1 MSPSESPKKIYLHI
15 GLHKTGTTYLQ
26 NIFRANREQLRA
38 QSLEFP
44 GGPDEPT
51 QALAV
56 WDLQGRRPRGV
67 DDKRIAG
74 QWDALVAHVD
84 RAPHPAALI
93 SEERLSLNT
102 PKQARA
108 VVSAFGDRDVEVIVT
123 ARDLGR
129 IAVSAWQEAVK
140 NDATWTWSHF
150 AESIKD
156 PARQAQSPARG
167 FWMRQDLVKICE
179 TWEGVVGADRLT
191 VITVPKPGASA
202 DELLARFCQTV
213 GVDPAGLTEDAKW
226 TNETVGVA
234 ATEVIRRVNERLEGR
249 LNKHQ
254 HDKVVKLTIVQMLA
268 RRTEP
273 VRFALPAEEL
283 DWASARADQTI
294 AALKEHGYRIVGD
307 LEELRP
313 ALREGSRRPDDATEA
328 ELLDASL
335 DALSLLSEEYARL
348 WWSRRR
354 SAVEGVEQQGG
365 VGSRA
370 RAAVFKTQQRAADL
384 ADRSPAAAKAVDAV
398 LKARDR
404 ARDRARR
411 RQRKTSEPPAE
422 TSEVGDED

>member
-1 MSPSESPKKIYLHI
+1 MSPSNDGKKVFLHI

-26 NIFRANREQLRA
+26 NVFRANREQLRA
-38 QSLEFP
+38 QSVEFP
-44 GGPDEPT
+44 GGPGEPT

-74 QWDALVAHVD
+74 QWDALVAHVA
-84 RAPHPAALI
+84 RSSHPAALI
-93 SEERLSLNT
+93 SEERLSLCT

-108 VVSAFGDRDVEVIVT
+108 VVGAFGDSDVEVLVT

-150 AESIKD
+150 AGSIKD

-202 DELLARFCQTV
+202 DELLTRFCSTV

-268 RRTEP
+268 RRTDP
-273 VRFALPAEEL
+273 VRFALPPEEL
-283 DWASARADQTI
+283 DWISARAEQTI
-294 AALKEHGYRIVGD
+294 AALRDHAYRVVGD
-307 LEELRP
+307 LDELRP
-313 ALREGSRRPDDATEA
+313 AHREGSRRPDDATES

-335 DALSLLSEEYARL
+335 DALAMLSEEYARL
-348 WWSRRR
+348 WWARRKT
-354 SAVEGVEQQGG
+354 AVEGVEQRGG

-370 RAAVFKTQQRAADL
+370 RAAVFKGQQRAADL
-384 ADRSPAAAKAVDAV
+384 ADRNPVAAKAVGVV
-398 LKARDR
+398 LSARDR
-404 ARDRARR
+404 ARERARR
-411 RQRKTSEPPAE
+411 KRRASGSATPP
-422 TSEVGDED
+422 TGDED

>member
-1 MSPSESPKKIYLHI
+1 MSPSKPRKKVFLHI

-26 NIFRANREQLRA
+26 NVFRANREQLRA
-38 QSLEFP
+38 QAVEFP
-44 GGPDEPT
+44 GGPGEPA

-74 QWDALVAHVD
+74 QWDALVAHV
-84 RAPHPAALI
+84 AQSAHPIALI
-93 SEERLSLNT
+93 SEERLSLCT

-108 VVSAFGDRDVEVIVT
+108 VIGAFAEDADVEVVVT

-156 PARQAQSPARG
+156 PARQAMSPARG
-167 FWMRQDLVKICE
+167 FWMRQDLLKICE
-179 TWEGVVGADRLT
+179 TWEGVVGADHMT
-191 VITVPKPGASA
+191 VVTVPKPGASA
-202 DELLARFCQTV
+202 DELLGRFCATV
-213 GVDPAGLTEDAKW
+213 GIDPAGLTEDAKW

-273 VRFALPAEEL
+273 ARFALPPEEL
-283 DWASARADQTI
+283 DWISARADETI
-294 AALKEHGYRIVGD
+294 AALKDHGYRVVGD
-307 LEELRP
+307 LDELRP
-313 ALREGSRRPDDATEA
+313 SHREGSRRPDDATES

-335 DALSLLSEEYARL
+335 DALALLSEEYARL
-348 WWSRRR
+348 WWARRR
-354 SAVEGVEQQGG
+354 TAVEGVEQQGG
-365 VGSRA
+365 LGSRA
-370 RAAVFKTQQRAADL
+370 RAAVFKGQQRAADL
-384 ADRSPAAAKAVDAV
+384 ADRNPLAAMAVGVV

-404 ARDRARR
+404 ARARARGKQGR
-411 RQRKTSEPPAE
+411 SAPDAGTPDDA
-422 TSEVGDED
+422 D

>member
-1 MSPSESPKKIYLHI
+1 MSPSDEGKKVFLHI

-26 NIFRANREQLRA
+26 NVFRANREQLRA
-38 QSLEFP
+38 QSMEFP
-44 GGPDEPT
+44 GGPGEPT

-74 QWDALVAHVD
+74 QWDALVAHVA
-84 RAPHPAALI
+84 RSSHPAALI
-93 SEERLSLNT
+93 SEERLSLCT
-102 PKQARA
+102 SKQARA
-108 VVSAFGDRDVEVIVT
+108 VVGAIGDSDVEVLVT

-156 PARQAQSPARG
+156 PTRQAQSPARG

-202 DELLARFCQTV
+202 DELLARFCSTV
-213 GVDPAGLTEDAKW
+213 RVDPAGLTEDAKW

-268 RRTEP
+268 RRTDP
-273 VRFALPAEEL
+273 VRFALPPEEL
-283 DWASARADQTI
+283 DWISARAEVTI
-294 AALKEHGYRIVGD
+294 AALKDHGYRVVGD
-307 LEELRP
+307 LDELRP
-313 ALREGSRRPDDATEA
+313 AHREGSRRPDDATES

-335 DALSLLSEEYARL
+335 DALALLSEEYARL
-348 WWSRRR
+348 WWARRKT
-354 SAVEGVEQQGG
+354 AVEGVEQQGG
-365 VGSRA
+365 IGSRA
-370 RAAVFKTQQRAADL
+370 RAAVFKGQQRAADL
-384 ADRSPAAAKAVDAV
+384 ADRNPAAAKAVGVV

-404 ARDRARR
+404 ARERARR
-411 RQRKTSEPPAE
+411 KRRGAESATPP
-422 TSEVGDED
+422 TRHGD

>member
-1 MSPSESPKKIYLHI
+1 MSTTEAPKKVYLHI

-26 NIFRANREQLRA
+26 NVFRANRDQLRA
-38 QSLEFP
+38 QAVEFP
-44 GGPDEPT
+44 GGPGEPA

-74 QWDALVAHVD
+74 QWDALVAQVMK
-84 RAPHPAALI
+84 APHPKALI
-93 SEERLSLNT
+93 SEERLSLCT

-108 VVSAFGDRDVEVIVT
+108 VVTAFGDSEVEVLVT

-140 NDATWTWSHF
+140 NDATWTWSFF

-156 PARQAQSPARG
+156 PAKLAQSPARG
-167 FWMRQDLVKICE
+167 FWMRQDLLKICE
-179 TWEGVVGADRLT
+179 TWEGAVGADRLT
-191 VITVPKPGASA
+191 VVTVPKPGASA
-202 DELLARFCQTV
+202 DELLSRFCSTV

-268 RRTEP
+268 KRTEP
-273 VRFALPAEEL
+273 VRFALPPEEL
-283 DWASARADQTI
+283 DWISERAEMTI
-294 AALKEHGYRIVGD
+294 SGLKYHGYRVVGD
-307 LEELRP
+307 LDELRP
-313 ALREGSRRPDDATEA
+313 AHREGSRRPDDATEA

-335 DALSLLSEEYARL
+335 DALSALSEQYARL

-354 SAVEGVEQQGG
+354 SAVEGVEQRGG

-370 RAAVFKTQQRAADL
+370 RAAVFKGQQRAADL
-384 ADRSPAAAKAVDAV
+384 ADRSPIAAKAVGVV

-411 RQRKTSEPPAE
+411 RQQRKAGSTQA
-422 TSEVGDED
+422 VGDE

>member
-1 MSPSESPKKIYLHI
+1 MSPSGTGKKKVFLHI

-26 NIFRANREQLRA
+26 NVFRANREQLRA
-38 QSLEFP
+38 QSVEFP
-44 GGPDEPT
+44 GGPGEPA

-67 DDKRIAG
+67 DDKRISG
-74 QWDALVAHVD
+74 QWDALVSHVARSAH
-84 RAPHPAALI
+84 PTALI
-93 SEERLSLNT
+93 SEERLSLCT

-108 VVSAFGDRDVEVIVT
+108 VVGGFGDCEVEVLVT

-150 AESIKD
+150 ADSIKD

-167 FWMRQDLVKICE
+167 FWMRQDLLKICE

-191 VITVPKPGASA
+191 VITVPRPGASA
-202 DELLARFCQTV
+202 DELLGRFCTTV

-268 RRTEP
+268 RRSEP
-273 VRFALPAEEL
+273 VRFALPPEEL
-283 DWASARADQTI
+283 EWISARADETI
-294 AALKEHGYRIVGD
+294 SGLKDHGYRVVGD
-307 LEELRP
+307 LDELRP
-313 ALREGSRRPDDATEA
+313 SHREGSRRPDDVSES

-335 DALSLLSEEYARL
+335 DALALLSEEYARL
-348 WWSRRR
+348 WWVRRR
-354 SAVEGVEQQGG
+354 AAVEGVEQQGG
-365 VGSRA
+365 LGSRA
-370 RAAVFKTQQRAADL
+370 RAAVFKGQQRAADL
-384 ADRSPAAAKAVDAV
+384 ADRSPVAAKAVGVV

-404 ARDRARR
+404 ARQRARR
-411 RQRKTSEPPAE
+411 KRGGAASPPP
-422 TSEVGDED
+422 SVGDGD

>member
-1 MSPSESPKKIYLHI
+1 MSPTEARKKVYLHI

-26 NIFRANREQLRA
+26 NIFRANREQLRGQA
-38 QSLEFP
+38 VEFP
-44 GGPDEPT
+44 GGQGEPA

-84 RAPHPAALI
+84 RSSHPTALV
-93 SEERLSLNT
+93 SEERLSLCT

-108 VVSAFGDRDVEVIVT
+108 VVGAFADSDIEVIVT

-140 NDATWTWSHF
+140 NDATWTWTHF

-167 FWMRQDLVKICE
+167 FWMRQDLLKICE
-179 TWEGVVGADRLT
+179 TWEGVVGADHLT

-202 DELLARFCQTV
+202 DELLDRFCSTV
-213 GVDPAGLTEDAKW
+213 GIDPAGLTEDAKW

-273 VRFALPAEEL
+273 VRFALPPEEL
-283 DWASARADQTI
+283 EWISARADETI
-294 AALKEHGYRIVGD
+294 AALKEHGYRVVGD
-307 LEELRP
+307 LDELRP
-313 ALREGSRRPDDATEA
+313 AHREGSRRPDDATDS

-335 DALSLLSEEYARL
+335 DALALLSEEYARL
-348 WWSRRR
+348 WWVRRR

-365 VGSRA
+365 LGSRA
-370 RAAVFKTQQRAADL
+370 RAAVFKGQQRAADL
-384 ADRSPAAAKAVDAV
+384 ADRSPAAAKAVGVV
-398 LKARDR
+398 LKTRDR
-404 ARDRARR
+404 ARERARR
-411 RQRKTSEPPAE
+411 RKGGSTSSAPEA
-422 TSEVGDED
+422 GDED